1 MTTEDLQTALE
12 GLSSARIQRLVD
24 RLEQEPDIQ
33 VTVKAWRPQCP
44 MVLAGFEPLTE
55 PANAPEQRFA
65 AVWDRFARPERRHR
79 LPLPWDIASA
89 QVACR
94 ADVQRLLHRANAVLA
109 ARAARGED
117 PLQGRRTHQ
126 LAPRRAEGVPS
137 SPPRWPV
144 VASRARGRA
153 LRRGDWA
160 RRRRPVRAWRR
171 T

>member
-1 MTTEDLQTALE
+1 MTIEDLQAALE

-79 LPLPWDIASA
+79 LPLPWDIAST

-94 ADVQRLLHRANAVLA
+94 LDVQRLMHRANAVLA

-117 PLQGRRTHQ
+117 PLQGARRDH
-126 LAPRRAEGVPS
+126 AP
-137 SPPRWPV
+137 
-144 VASRARGRA
+144 SRATGA
-153 LRRGDWA
+153 KLLA
-160 RRRRPVRAWRR
+160 
-171 T
+171 

>member
-1 MTTEDLQTALE
+1 MTIEDLQTALE

-65 AVWDRFARPERRHR
+65 AVWDRFARAERRHR
-79 LPLPWDIASA
+79 LPLPWEIASA

-94 ADVQRLLHRANAVLA
+94 TDIQRLLHRANAVLA

-117 PLQGRRTHQ
+117 PPPGARTDR
-126 LAPRRAEGVPS
+126 APL
-137 SPPRWPV
+137 
-144 VASRARGRA
+144 ASRARSA
-153 LRRGDWA
+153 ELPA
-160 RRRRPVRAWRR
+160 
-171 T
+171 

>member
-1 MTTEDLQTALE
+1 MTIEDLQTALE

-117 PLQGRRTHQ
+117 LLPGLRRD
-126 LAPRRAEGVPS
+126 RVRS
-137 SPPRWPV
+137 
-144 VASRARGRA
+144 ASRATGA
-153 LRRGDWA
+153 ELPA
-160 RRRRPVRAWRR
+160 
-171 T
+171 